1 MSMAN
6 GIETRVP
13 FLNHE
18 LIELVSKIPADLKF
32 EGGKM
37 KQLLKKVFSN
47 HIPPAIRKEDK
58 MVTL

>member
-1 MSMAN
+1 MAN

-18 LIELVSKIPADLKF
+18 LVELVSKIPADLKF

-37 KQLLKKVFSN
+37 KQLLKKFSN
-47 HIPPAIRKEDK
+47 HIPQLFEEEEIK
-58 MVTL
+58 